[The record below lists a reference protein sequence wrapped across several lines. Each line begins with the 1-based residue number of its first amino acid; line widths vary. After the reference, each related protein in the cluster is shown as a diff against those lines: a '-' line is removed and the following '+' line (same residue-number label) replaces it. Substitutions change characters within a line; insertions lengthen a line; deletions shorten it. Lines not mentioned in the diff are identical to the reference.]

1 MVRLGVVSGKARCSE
16 LVRLGV
22 VLGKARCSAWEG

>member
-1 MVRLGVVSGKARCSE
+1 MGRLGVVSGKARCSE